1 MVINKKIIGILKKGI
16 PDLISVYCFGSSLQG
31 YETFESDLDIA
42 YLSDGQI
49 TNIKRWAIQEEIAS
63 LLKRDVDLIVLKT
76 ATDVMRFQI
85 ISTGVRVFVKNER
98 KAEQF
103 EDLVYCLYLDLNE
116 QRKEILEDIYKR
128 GYVYG

>member
-1 MVINKKIIGILKKGI
+1 MIISKKVIEVLQKEI
-16 PDLISVYCFGSSLQG
+16 PDLISVYCFGSSVRG
-31 YETFESDLDIA
+31 HETLESDLDIA
-42 YLSDGQI
+42 CLSDRQI
-49 TNIKRWAIQEEIAS
+49 TNIKRWTIQEEIAY

-76 ATDVMRFQI
+76 ATDVMKFQI
-85 ISTGVRVFVKNER
+85 ISKGIRIFVKDVR

-116 QRKEILEDIYKR
+116 QRKGILEDVYKR